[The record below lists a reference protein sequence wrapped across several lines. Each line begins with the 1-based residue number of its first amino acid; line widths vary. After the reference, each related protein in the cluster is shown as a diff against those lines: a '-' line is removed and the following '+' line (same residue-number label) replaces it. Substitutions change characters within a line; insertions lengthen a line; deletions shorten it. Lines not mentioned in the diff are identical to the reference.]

1 VKVTS
6 ANVPSAGI
14 ADMDTI
20 EDGDGGGSEPKK
32 TTKTHQTNVVDR
44 YKEVNDQ
51 LSDTKKAMEDASRA
65 AEGLWGAARIKKM
78 REVQT
83 EMGKELKL
91 LR

>member
-1 VKVTS
+1 MDD
-6 ANVPSAGI
+6 AN
-14 ADMDTI
+14 
-20 EDGDGGGSEPKK
+20 
-32 TTKTHQTNVVDR
+32 
-44 YKEVNDQ
+44 
-51 LSDTKKAMEDASRA
+51 RA